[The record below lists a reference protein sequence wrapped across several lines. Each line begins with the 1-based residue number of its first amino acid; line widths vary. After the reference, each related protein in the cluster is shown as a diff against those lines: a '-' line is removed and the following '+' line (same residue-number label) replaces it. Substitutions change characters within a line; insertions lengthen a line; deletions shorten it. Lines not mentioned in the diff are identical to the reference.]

1 MKALS
6 PLQKALPIVAATY
19 ADKFGIEVVLQGKQ
33 ACTNGT
39 RVVLP
44 AVDHPALWGWLAHEC
59 GHARETNFEVTRLVQ
74 IQNQFDLLN
83 IIEDARIELAMIQHF
98 PGVEGSSECNS
109 TVHG

>member
-19 ADKFGIEVVLQGKQ
+19 ADKFGIEVILQGKQ

-44 AVDHPALWGWLAHEC
+44 AVDHPALC
-59 GHARETNFEVTRLVQ
+59 GVV
-74 IQNQFDLLN
+74 
-83 IIEDARIELAMIQHF
+83 
-98 PGVEGSSECNS
+98 GS
-109 TVHG
+109 